1 MRQKHPE
8 NLRNREALADVRRG
22 VPDRLAALFLFRS
35 RDFSALNFTR
45 ANFHRPP
52 GCWLFF
58 GPQLYTHGNRR
69 ICRRSDALALFLR
82 TEAKRREI
90 AGKRPTLAR
99 WYQSPPGTSTPDGL
113 AVLLRGPDALRGRG
127 GQNRAAVCFARPRP
141 RYFVRAVKIA
151 GTGTICRPEVFPRR
165 GACRFALGAW
175 TCARV

>member
-1 MRQKHPE
+1 MRPKHPE

-127 GQNRAAVCFARPRP
+127 AKITPPNFWQDHAPGILCALSKLREPGQFAALRCSQ
-141 RYFVRAVKIA
+141 A
-151 GTGTICRPEVFPRR
+151 GGPVGSR
-165 GACRFALGAW
+165 
-175 TCARV
+175 